1 VKKSLVFFDRESF
14 SAEKFLCRRV
24 CVHPRLMITQ
34 KRRPNYHEKR
44 LIRANAEEDSV
55 VLLFKAMDRVISRL
69 TSTFYKNINDFET
82 ENDFNKEVDYNNS
95 TTAMLSQSQQRKM
108 SGIVLAGLKM
118 NGKYR
123 KRNF

>member
-1 VKKSLVFFDRESF
+1 ML
-14 SAEKFLCRRV
+14 
-24 CVHPRLMITQ
+24 
-34 KRRPNYHEKR
+34 YHEKR

-123 KRNF
+123 KRNFWSETQKW